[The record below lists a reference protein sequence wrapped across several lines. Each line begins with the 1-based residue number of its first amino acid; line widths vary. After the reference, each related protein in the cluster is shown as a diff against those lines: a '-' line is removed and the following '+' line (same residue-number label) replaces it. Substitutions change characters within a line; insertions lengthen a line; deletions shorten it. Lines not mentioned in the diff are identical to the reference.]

1 MGIRVRRQLNAV
13 RSQFVLDHDLESDVR
28 TLTVGKANYARNG
41 EEMRFVWV
49 DWAFVLE
56 SDLSPDR
63 RREMDDVIRANG
75 ENEAFLRCLA
85 KCTEQR
91 RNVSHQPGTNYA
103 PKTFA
108 GMPEAKGIKQAA
120 FAAAMER
127 LLHLGQIVVD
137 SELWAGSNRH
147 MKRGIKRVMEGV

>member
-1 MGIRVRRQLNAV
+1 
-13 RSQFVLDHDLESDVR
+13 
-28 TLTVGKANYARNG
+28 VGKANYARNG
-41 EEMRFVWV
+41 ER
-49 DWAFVLE
+49 DALRLGRLGVLE
-56 SDLSPDR
+56 SDLSPDQTR
-63 RREMDDVIRANG
+63 NDDVIRANG

-137 SELWAGSNRH
+137 SELWRAVTV
-147 MKRGIKRVMEGV
+147 I